1 MMEDKDKM
9 GKECLLGKTLEE
21 LRELCLGMGMP
32 KFAAKQIADWIYVK
46 HITTIDEMTNLSKAN
61 RDKLNEHYRVGRYA
75 PSYVSKSKDGTKKY
89 LFKVEDDRYVETVM
103 IPDRDRVTV
112 CISSQ
117 VGCKM
122 NCLFCMTGKQGFHGN
137 LKASD
142 ILNQL
147 FSIDEVEEITNIVYM
162 GMGEPL
168 DNTNEVIRSIKPL
181 VEEWGMAMSPKRIT
195 LSTIGVRDGLERYL
209 NETSCHLAI
218 SIHNPFP
225 DERKALMP
233 SETAFPIEE
242 TIERLKAADFTGQR
256 RLSFEYIVFGGLND
270 TEEHMRRMGRLLQD
284 VPCLVNLI
292 RYHRIPNIDLPSTN
306 EERLERFKLG
316 LERKGLNVTIR
327 QSRGQDI
334 EAACGML
341 SAQEGRDK

>member
-1 MMEDKDKM
+1 MTDNLQC
-9 GKECLLGKTLEE
+9 KEPLLGKTLNE
-21 LRELCLGMGMP
+21 LQEIVLALGMP
-32 KFAAKQIADWIYVK
+32 KFTAKQISDWIYVK
-46 HITTIDEMTNLSKAN
+46 HIVNIGDMTNLSKVN
-61 RDKLNEHYRVGRYA
+61 REKLSERFVTGRY
-75 PSYVSKSKDGTKKY
+75 PYSFVRKSKDGTKKY
-89 LFKVEDDRYVETVM
+89 LFKVDEGKYVETVM

-147 FSIDEVEEITNIVYM
+147 FSIDEAEEITNIVYM

-168 DNTNEVIRSIKPL
+168 DNTDEVIRSIKPL
-181 VEEWGMAMSPKRIT
+181 TEEWGMAMSPKRIT
-195 LSTIGVRDGLERYL
+195 LSTIGVKKGLERFL
-209 NETSCHLAI
+209 TETDCHLAI

-225 DERKALMP
+225 EERKMIMP
-233 SETAFPIEE
+233 TESAFPIEE
-242 TIERLKAADFTGQR
+242 TIEMLKEFDFSGQR
-256 RLSFEYIVFGGLND
+256 RLSFEYIVFSMLND
-270 TEEHMRRMGRLLQD
+270 TEEHMRRMGRLLKD
-284 VPCLVNLI
+284 LPCLVNLI
-292 RYHRIPNIDLPSTN
+292 RYHRIPEIDLPSTD

-341 SAQEGRDK
+341 SAKEGRKD